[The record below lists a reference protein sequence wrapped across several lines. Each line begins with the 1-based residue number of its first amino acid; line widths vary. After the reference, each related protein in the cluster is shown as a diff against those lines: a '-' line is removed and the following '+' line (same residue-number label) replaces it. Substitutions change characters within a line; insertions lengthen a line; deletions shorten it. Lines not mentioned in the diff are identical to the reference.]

1 LAKNLDYAQNPSMS
15 EIAVYSSY
23 FQLAHHRD
31 TIQAQTEGGSPMEHS
46 QLMDGRVRVDRR
58 DFCKAVGFTT
68 AVGVV
73 EASLGS
79 VLAHADLTKEQRDK
93 MTADEIIQQMKAGN
107 ERFRSGKPRHRDLM
121 SEAKATAKGQYPA
134 AIVFSCVDSRA
145 PAELILDFGI
155 GEIFSGRVAG
165 NVADEDILGSM
176 EFACKVAGSKVV
188 LVMGHTACGAI
199 KGAIDGVQLGN
210 LTALLGKIRPAV
222 EATQY
227 KGERS
232 AKNYEFVDAVAR
244 KNVSLTVAN
253 IREKSSVLRDLESS
267 GAIKIVGSM
276 YNLETGVVEFLA

>member
-1 LAKNLDYAQNPSMS
+1 
-15 EIAVYSSY
+15 
-23 FQLAHHRD
+23 
-31 TIQAQTEGGSPMEHS
+31 MEHS
-46 QLMDGRVRVDRR
+46 QLMNGKVRLDRR
-58 DFCKAVGFTT
+58 DFCKAVGVTT
-68 AVGVV
+68 AVGMVG
-73 EASLGS
+73 ASLGS

-107 ERFRSGKPRHRDLM
+107 ERFRSGKPQHRDLM

-134 AIVFSCVDSRA
+134 AIVFGCVDSRA

-155 GEIFSGRVAG
+155 GEIFGARVAG
-165 NVADEDILGSM
+165 NVADEDVLGSM

-222 EATQY
+222 EATQF

-253 IREKSSVLRDLESS
+253 IREKSSVLRELESG

-276 YNLETGVVEFLA
+276 YNLETGVVEFFA

>member
-1 LAKNLDYAQNPSMS
+1 MQ
-15 EIAVYSSY
+15 
-23 FQLAHHRD
+23 QL
-31 TIQAQTEGGSPMEHS
+31 
-46 QLMDGRVRVDRR
+46 QLGDGRDRLDRR
-58 DFCKAVGFTT
+58 AFCKAIGAAT

-79 VLAHADLTKEQRDK
+79 ALAHADLTKEQRDK

-107 ERFRSGKPRHRDLM
+107 DRFRSGKQQHRDLM
-121 SEAKATAKGQYPA
+121 REAKATARGQYPA

-155 GEIFSGRVAG
+155 GDIFSSRVAG
-165 NVADEDILGSM
+165 NVADEDVLGSM

-199 KGAIDGVQLGN
+199 KGAIDEVQLGN

-227 KGERS
+227 TGERS
-232 AKNYEFVDAVAR
+232 AKNYAFVDAVAR
-244 KNVSLTVAN
+244 KNVSLTIAN
-253 IREKSSVLRDLESS
+253 IRKKSSVLRDLESKGS
-267 GAIKIVGSM
+267 IRIAGSM
-276 YNLETGVVEFLA
+276 YNLETGIVEFFA